1 MGATLRSM
9 RPLELAVALVL
20 GIVDANMK
28 KTMYVGG
35 TFQTVGIEGTEG
47 IARVRVDENNV
58 PTWSSVGS
66 GVYSPSKD
74 STVHAIVRLDAPKEI
89 LVGGDFSMAG
99 HAIGS
104 NVDNQTAAW
113 GFAHFDGNQWLPGWQ
128 GLRMLSSSKNVVHTI
143 LHTHVYGGLAAGM
156 QEHVI
161 IGGQFFAQ
169 VGSTFIAN
177 VAHWNGQRW
186 SGLYGNEAPSYAAL
200 PIKVIQKFS
209 SSSSSSLAGGPQDRI
224 MIGGSNYLRFYNA
237 KTTQLE
243 ASCASNQYSILALS
257 QLCNGWVYAA
267 VDGPEGTKRFNLASC
282 SSAGSGFGGMFSNIS
297 WRAVP
302 EASTGCELTQVSDLR
317 CVDDHVVAVGDFK
330 MPVYRAAWYDTTS
343 WNESD
348 SRKRVASF
356 GHASSS
362 AETAETAETGW
373 LGNTTCCDTQS

>member
-47 IARVRVDENNV
+47 IARDRVDENNV

-128 GLRMLSSSKNVVHTI
+128 GLRKSVTS
-143 LHTHVYGGLAAGM
+143 
-156 QEHVI
+156 
-161 IGGQFFAQ
+161 
-169 VGSTFIAN
+169 
-177 VAHWNGQRW
+177 
-186 SGLYGNEAPSYAAL
+186 
-200 PIKVIQKFS
+200 
-209 SSSSSSLAGGPQDRI
+209 D
-224 MIGGSNYLRFYNA
+224 
-237 KTTQLE
+237 
-243 ASCASNQYSILALS
+243 
-257 QLCNGWVYAA
+257 
-267 VDGPEGTKRFNLASC
+267 
-282 SSAGSGFGGMFSNIS
+282 
-297 WRAVP
+297 
-302 EASTGCELTQVSDLR
+302 AST
-317 CVDDHVVAVGDFK
+317 
-330 MPVYRAAWYDTTS
+330 TT
-343 WNESD
+343 WLPL
-348 SRKRVASF
+348 
-356 GHASSS
+356 
-362 AETAETAETGW
+362 ET
-373 LGNTTCCDTQS
+373 

>member
-104 NVDNQTAAW
+104 NV
-113 GFAHFDGNQWLPGWQ
+113 GNQWLPGWQ

-143 LHTHVYGGLAAGM
+143 LHTHVYGG
-156 QEHVI
+156 
-161 IGGQFFAQ
+161 
-169 VGSTFIAN
+169 
-177 VAHWNGQRW
+177 
-186 SGLYGNEAPSYAAL
+186 
-200 PIKVIQKFS
+200 
-209 SSSSSSLAGGPQDRI
+209 
-224 MIGGSNYLRFYNA
+224 
-237 KTTQLE
+237 
-243 ASCASNQYSILALS
+243 
-257 QLCNGWVYAA
+257 
-267 VDGPEGTKRFNLASC
+267 
-282 SSAGSGFGGMFSNIS
+282 
-297 WRAVP
+297 
-302 EASTGCELTQVSDLR
+302 
-317 CVDDHVVAVGDFK
+317 
-330 MPVYRAAWYDTTS
+330 
-343 WNESD
+343 
-348 SRKRVASF
+348 
-356 GHASSS
+356 
-362 AETAETAETGW
+362 
-373 LGNTTCCDTQS
+373 